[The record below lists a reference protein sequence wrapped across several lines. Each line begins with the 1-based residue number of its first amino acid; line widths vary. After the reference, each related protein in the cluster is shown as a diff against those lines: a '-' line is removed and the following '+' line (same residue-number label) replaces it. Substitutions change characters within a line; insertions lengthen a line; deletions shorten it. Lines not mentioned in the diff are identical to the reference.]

1 DYSKLSG
8 PVLGLF
14 GEKDGF
20 VSPEVAR
27 GVEAAI
33 KKAGKQVEIKIYP
46 GRDHAFFND
55 ENTAAYHKA
64 DADDAWRRTTD
75 FFKQHLK

>member
-1 DYSKLSG
+1 
-8 PVLGLF
+8 VLGLF
-14 GEKDGF
+14 AEKDGF

-33 KKAGKQVEIKIYP
+33 KKAGKHVEIKIYS

-55 ENTAAYHKA
+55 ENKAAYHQA
-64 DADDAWRRTTD
+64 DAEDAWKRTTE
-75 FFKQHLK
+75 FFKKHLK